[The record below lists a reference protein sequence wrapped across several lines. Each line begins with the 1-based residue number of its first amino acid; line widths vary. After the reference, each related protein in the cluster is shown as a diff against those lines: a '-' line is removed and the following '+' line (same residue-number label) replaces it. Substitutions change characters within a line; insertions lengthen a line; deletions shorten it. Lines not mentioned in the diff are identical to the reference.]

1 MFKWTQML
9 SALFSAILIVGCTG
23 ESTDS
28 GYGGAG
34 TAGSGPTSDV
44 GSTAVVPVEDD
55 PGEDKPLPD
64 GNTEPPLPGVTKAV
78 ESVPPADVSS
88 EPGDQ
93 SSPDGI
99 TVTVVTPEEFDAAIA
114 RHKGKVVLVDFWA
127 LWCGPCRKA
136 FPKTVELAK
145 KHADDGLVVISMSFD
160 DPESKGDALEFLT
173 ENNATM
179 QNLMCTYGGGDESF
193 TSYEIGDSLP
203 YYRVYDVDGTLKK
216 AFKSS
221 PEAGADEA
229 EAHKLVEELLAS
241 RAD

>member
-1 MFKWTQML
+1 MSKWNGTL
-9 SALFSAILIVGCTG
+9 AALFSTILIAGCAG

-28 GYGGAG
+28 GYGGVG
-34 TAGSGPTSDV
+34 TAGSTTDG
-44 GSTAVVPVEDD
+44 GSVAVVPVEDD
-55 PGEDKPLPD
+55 PGEDKPLAD

-127 LWCGPCRKA
+127 LWCVPCRKA
-136 FPKTVELAK
+136 FPKTVELAN
-145 KHADDGLVVISMSFD
+145 KHAEDDLVVISMSFD
-160 DPESKGDALEFLT
+160 DSDSKSDVLEFL
-173 ENNATM
+173 NDNKATM

-193 TSYEIGDSLP
+193 SSYDIGDAGLP
-203 YYRVYDVDGTLKK
+203 YYRVYAADGTLKK
-216 AFKSS
+216 AFKNS
-221 PEAGADEA
+221 PDAGVDEA
-229 EAHKLVEELLAS
+229 EVHKLVEELLAS
-241 RAD
+241 AAG